1 MEIASQIALVLLM
14 DRAWCGRKRLLIG
27 KLIDITYAYSLYI
40 QCVLIMSSALEFI
53 AGVTCMAC
61 AVMYYPD
68 INAVMINE
76 WGLSKGFDISLRSL
90 I

>member
-1 MEIASQIALVLLM
+1 MI
-14 DRAWCGRKRLLIG
+14 
-27 KLIDITYAYSLYI
+27 
-40 QCVLIMSSALEFI
+40 IMSSALEFI

-76 WGLSKGFDISLRSL
+76 WGLSKGFDISSRSL
-90 I
+90 ILDQAVSSNENE

>member
-1 MEIASQIALVLLM
+1 MLH
-14 DRAWCGRKRLLIG
+14 RLCIG
-27 KLIDITYAYSLYI
+27 YAYSLCI

-90 I
+90 ILDQAVSSNENELFLTESF

>member
-1 MEIASQIALVLLM
+1 
-14 DRAWCGRKRLLIG
+14 
-27 KLIDITYAYSLYI
+27 
-40 QCVLIMSSALEFI
+40 MSSALEFI

-90 I
+90 ILDQAVSSNENELFLTESF

>member
-1 MEIASQIALVLLM
+1 
-14 DRAWCGRKRLLIG
+14 
-27 KLIDITYAYSLYI
+27 
-40 QCVLIMSSALEFI
+40 MSSALEFI

-76 WGLSKGFDISLRSL
+76 WGLSKGFDISSRSL
-90 I
+90 ILDQAVSAMKMSNFTLSFFEEFTVLYHQNNYFT